1 MIAIQIDSRQLQNA
15 LANLELAG
23 RDLRPALNAIAM
35 ELVSQTEAN
44 LAAEGRP
51 KWEPLAAS
59 TIAQREKH
67 GTWPGKILQVS
78 SGGLAADISTEV
90 GSTFVRVGSGKE
102 YAAIHQLG
110 GEAGR
115 GRKVHIPARPFLPFT
130 GEPDSGSG
138 KLQPEAEE
146 AILDIVLGHLK
157 RAAGV

>member
-1 MIAIQIDSRQLQNA
+1 MITIEIDSRQLQTA
-15 LANLELAG
+15 LAGLERAG
-23 RDLRPALNAIAM
+23 RDLRPALNAIAA
-35 ELVSQTEAN
+35 ELLSQTEAN
-44 LAAEGRP
+44 FAPEGRP
-51 KWEPLAAS
+51 KWQPLAAS
-59 TIAQREKH
+59 TIAQRDKR

-130 GEPDSGSG
+130 GDPGSGSG
-138 KLQPEAEE
+138 QLQPQATEAV
-146 AILDIVLGHLK
+146 LDIVLGHLK

>member
-1 MIAIQIDSRQLQNA
+1 M
-15 LANLELAG
+15 
-23 RDLRPALNAIAM
+23 
-35 ELVSQTEAN
+35 
-44 LAAEGRP
+44 
-51 KWEPLAAS
+51 
-59 TIAQREKH
+59 
-67 GTWPGKILQVS
+67 
-78 SGGLAADISTEV
+78 
-90 GSTFVRVGSGKE
+90 RVGSGKE

>member
-1 MIAIQIDSRQLQNA
+1 MQVGAALTFAAAPDGAPVELQVA
-15 LANLELAG
+15 VSLVDRAG
-23 RDLRPALNAIAM
+23 A
-35 ELVSQTEAN
+35 EAN

-51 KWEPLAAS
+51 KWQPLAAS

>member
-67 GTWPGKILQVS
+67 GTWPGR
-78 SGGLAADISTEV
+78 
-90 GSTFVRVGSGKE
+90 FRV
-102 YAAIHQLG
+102 
-110 GEAGR
+110 
-115 GRKVHIPARPFLPFT
+115 ARRRSP
-130 GEPDSGSG
+130 
-138 KLQPEAEE
+138 
-146 AILDIVLGHLK
+146 
-157 RAAGV
+157 RR

>member
-1 MIAIQIDSRQLQNA
+1 MDGQPQIADL
-15 LANLELAG
+15 LAEELAAAKQRMTELEDQLFSLRAQALTDRG
-23 RDLRPALNAIAM
+23 DLLLLEPPTRPDGARK
-35 ELVSQTEAN
+35 
-44 LAAEGRP
+44 LAD
-51 KWEPLAAS
+51 AA
-59 TIAQREKH
+59 AKA
-67 GTWPGKILQVS
+67 

-90 GSTFVRVGSGKE
+90 GPTFVRVGSGKE

>member
-1 MIAIQIDSRQLQNA
+1 MAATCA
-15 LANLELAG
+15 LRSTL
-23 RDLRPALNAIAM
+23 LRWNC
-35 ELVSQTEAN
+35 SQTEAN
-44 LAAEGRP
+44 LAEGRP
-51 KWEPLAAS
+51 KWQPLAAS

-90 GSTFVRVGSGKE
+90 GPTFVRVGSGKE

-115 GRKVHIPARPFLPFT
+115 GRKVHIPARPFLPSHRRAGFRQR
-130 GEPDSGSG
+130 EIAAGSRRSH
-138 KLQPEAEE
+138 P
-146 AILDIVLGHLK
+146 DIVLGHLK

>member
-1 MIAIQIDSRQLQNA
+1 MITIQIDSRPLQNA

-51 KWEPLAAS
+51 KWQPLAAS

-78 SGGLAADISTEV
+78 SGGLAAD
-90 GSTFVRVGSGKE
+90 
-102 YAAIHQLG
+102 IHQLG

-138 KLQPEAEE
+138 KLQPESEE

>member
-1 MIAIQIDSRQLQNA
+1 MITIQIDSRPLQNA

-51 KWEPLAAS
+51 KWQPLAAS

-90 GSTFVRVGSGKE
+90 GPTFVRVGSGKE

-110 GEAGR
+110 GT
-115 GRKVHIPARPFLPFT
+115 I
-130 GEPDSGSG
+130 
-138 KLQPEAEE
+138 Q
-146 AILDIVLGHLK
+146 
-157 RAAGV
+157 RAAYSKQVRHRTNAKGELLRTAGFNGKGLVLNLWRKLSGYFGTPPP